1 MAGLAHFKMPKVIRE
16 LEKLPDRFEI
26 KSVIGPLK
34 VAPIGNGGHLM
45 IPKKFVGANGIYVV
59 KGEVNNG
66 NKISSNLSCENCND
80 EQNVVSCDKVNA
92 DVCVK
97 CCSKCPYLK
106 KCPIRQAEKESWYG
120 G

>member
-66 NKISSNLSCENCND
+66 NKISSNLSC
-80 EQNVVSCDKVNA
+80 DKVNA

-106 KCPIRQAEKESWYG
+106 KCPIRQAGKESWYG

>member
-1 MAGLAHFKMPKVIRE
+1 MPKVIKE
-16 LEKLPDRFEI
+16 LEKLPENFEI

-34 VAPIGNGGHLM
+34 VTPIGNGSHLV
-45 IPKKFVGANGIYVV
+45 IPRKFAGAEGIYVV
-59 KGEVNNG
+59 KGEIRNG
-66 NKISSNLSCENCND
+66 SPVSANLSCENCND

-97 CCSKCPYLK
+97 CCNKCPYLK
-106 KCPIRQAEKESWYG
+106 KCPIRQEGKKSWYG